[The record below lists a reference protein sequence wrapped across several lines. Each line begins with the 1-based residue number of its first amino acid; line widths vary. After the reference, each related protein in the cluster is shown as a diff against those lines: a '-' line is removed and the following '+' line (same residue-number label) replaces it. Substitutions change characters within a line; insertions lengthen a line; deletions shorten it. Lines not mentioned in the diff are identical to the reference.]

1 MPEILVVGAGPAGL
15 TMALELARHG
25 KRCRIIDELPEPL
38 PFCRAIGI
46 TPRTL
51 EVWEDMGVVKDMIQA
66 GIWFTGLH
74 AITPDGAKDLVEDLS
89 DLPYA
94 TFGLPQYSTESVL
107 THHLSRAGIE
117 IERGAALT
125 SLTQDD
131 GKVSVTIEHTDG
143 RKEEAEYRYVVGCDG
158 AHSFVRRAVG
168 IAFEGDAFPFDF
180 MLGDVQIDWNLPRG
194 KALFSIR
201 PKPNEAPDMFVAIP
215 LPEPNRYRV
224 SMKAPPELAAPGK
237 GTDHGIQS
245 ERAAPGIEHLQAV
258 ADDLLSEKALLSD
271 MRWSSIFRISM
282 RIASHYRKGNVFIAG
297 DAAHI
302 HPPTGGQGMNTGIQD
317 AYNLAWKLAIG
328 GDLLLDTYEAERRP
342 VGVDV
347 LERTV
352 AASKGMERTVKKDR
366 LADTQMLIRY
376 APNQWVADE
385 FPGSAGPVPGERAP
399 DCMGLRQL
407 GVHFPQR
414 LHEFLRGTAIV
425 VLIDARRD
433 EKLKEVEDDITSYG
447 WPPGRLRF
455 IAIVGPEAELSSPY
469 LVQVVRDDD
478 ETIAKTYF
486 RGEASEFIIRPDGYI
501 AWRGKDWRN
510 SSIFDRPYPK

>member
-1 MPEILVVGAGPAGL
+1 MPEILIVGAGPAGL

-25 KRCRIIDELPEPL
+25 KRCRIIDKLPEPL

-51 EVWEDMGVVKDMIQA
+51 EVWEDMGVVRDMIEA

-74 AITPDGAKDLVEDLS
+74 AITPDGAKDMVEDLS

-94 TFGLPQYSTESVL
+94 TFGLPQYSTEEIL
-107 THHLSRAGIE
+107 THHLSRRGIE
-117 IERGAALT
+117 IERGAAIT
-125 SLTQDD
+125 SLTQTD
-131 GKVSVTIEHTDG
+131 GKVLVTIEHADG
-143 RKEEAEYRYVVGCDG
+143 SKEEAEYRYVVGCDG

-168 IAFEGDAFPFDF
+168 IAFEGEGFPFDF
-180 MLGDVQIDWNLPRG
+180 MLGDVEIDWDLPRG

-201 PKPNEAPDMFVAIP
+201 PKPGEAPDMFVAIP

-224 SMKAPPELAAPGK
+224 SMKAPPELAAPDK

-245 ERAAPGIEHLQAV
+245 ERPAPGIEHLQAV
-258 ADDLLSEKALLSD
+258 ADDLLPEETILSD

-282 RIASHYRKGNVFIAG
+282 RIASHYRKGNVFLAG

-317 AYNLAWKLAIG
+317 AYNLAWKMAL
-328 GDLLLDTYEAERRP
+328 DDPSLLDTYEAERRP

-376 APNQWVADE
+376 APNNWIVDDL
-385 FPGSAGPVPGERAP
+385 PGTNGPLPGERAP
-399 DCMGLRQL
+399 DCMGLRQQ

-414 LHEFLRGTAIV
+414 LHELLRSTAFV
-425 VLIDARRD
+425 VLIDARQPGKLD
-433 EKLKEVEDDITSYG
+433 EVVEDFSSFG
-447 WPPGRLRF
+447 WPPGSLR
-455 IAIVGPEAELSSPY
+455 IVAVVGPDAELSSPY
-469 LVQVVRDDD
+469 HVQVVRDD
-478 ETIAKTYF
+478 EGTFAKTYLC
-486 RGEASEFIIRPDGYI
+486 GDASEYLIRPDGYI
-501 AWRGKDWRN
+501 GWRGKDWHDSPLFQN
-510 SSIFDRPYPK
+510 SPK